1 MIRLFKRTW
10 VPLVMVIVVAIASFT
25 VVRVQWI

>member
-10 VPLVMVIVVAIASFT
+10 VPLVMVIVVAIASFS
-25 VVRVQWI
+25 VAGV